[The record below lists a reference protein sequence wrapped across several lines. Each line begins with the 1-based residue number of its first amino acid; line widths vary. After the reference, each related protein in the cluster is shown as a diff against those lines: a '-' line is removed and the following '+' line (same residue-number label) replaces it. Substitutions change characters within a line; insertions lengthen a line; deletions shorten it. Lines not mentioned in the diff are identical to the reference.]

1 MDLKINGGKSMD
13 QENQQQ
19 GTVSESTKANAKVL
33 FRCALVGIV
42 IISLCTF
49 VSGVMIYNANQE
61 KIKELEQQIEDKQ
74 EQVDELKFLIDSP
87 IDFDYIVRIAREK
100 LGLHFPDETIFHKD

>member
-1 MDLKINGGKSMD
+1 MD
-13 QENQQQ
+13 QDNQKQ
-19 GTVSESTKANAKVL
+19 GSVSESTKSNLKVL
-33 FRCALVGIV
+33 FRCALVAIV
-42 IISLCTF
+42 VISLCTF

-61 KIKELEQQIEDKQ
+61 RIKELEQQIDDKQ

-100 LGLHFPDETIFHKD
+100 LGLHFPDETIFHKDANE

>member
-1 MDLKINGGKSMD
+1 MD
-13 QENQQQ
+13 QDNQKQ

-49 VSGVMIYNANQE
+49 VSGVMIYNANRE

-74 EQVDELKFLIDSP
+74 EQVDELKFLLDSP
-87 IDFDYIVRIAREK
+87 FDFDYIVRIAKDR
-100 LGLHFPDETIFHKD
+100 LGLYFPDEEIFYNDKNK

>member
-1 MDLKINGGKSMD
+1 MD
-13 QENQQQ
+13 QENQKQ
-19 GTVSESTKANAKVL
+19 GSVTESTKSGMKVL
-33 FRCALVGIV
+33 FRCALIGIV

-61 KIKELEQQIEDKQ
+61 RIKELEQQIEDKQ
-74 EQVDELKFLIDSP
+74 EQVDELHFLIDSP

-100 LGLHFPDETIFHKD
+100 LGLHFPDETIFHKDSNE

>member
-1 MDLKINGGKSMD
+1 MD
-13 QENQQQ
+13 QENQKQ
-19 GTVSESTKANAKVL
+19 GTVSEGTQSNMKIL
-33 FRCALVGIV
+33 LRCALIGIV

-61 KIKELEQQIEDKQ
+61 RIKELEQQIEDKQ
-74 EQVDELKFLIDSP
+74 EQVDELQFLIDSP

-100 LGLHFPDETIFHKD
+100 LGLHFPDETIFHKDSNE

>member
-1 MDLKINGGKSMD
+1 MERDT
-13 QENQQQ
+13 QQQ
-19 GTVSESTKANAKVL
+19 TNVSPSTKSSMKIL
-33 FRCALVGIV
+33 FRCAMIAIV

-49 VSGVMIYNANQE
+49 ISGVMIYNANRE

-100 LGLHFPDETIFHKD
+100 LGLHFPDEIIFHKDSKE

>member
-1 MDLKINGGKSMD
+1 MND
-13 QENQQQ
+13 QEKQHNSD
-19 GTVSESTKANAKVL
+19 VESTKSGMKIL
-33 FRCALVGIV
+33 FRCVLIAIV
-42 IISLCTF
+42 VISLCTF

-61 KIKELEQQIEDKQ
+61 RIKELEQQIDDKQ

-100 LGLHFPDETIFHKD
+100 LGLHFPDETIFHKDSNE

>member
-1 MDLKINGGKSMD
+1 MD
-13 QENQQQ
+13 QENNKQ
-19 GTVSESTKANAKVL
+19 GVVSESTKSNAKVL
-33 FRCALVGIV
+33 LRCALIGIV

-61 KIKELEQQIEDKQ
+61 RIKELEQQIEDKQ

-100 LGLHFPDETIFHKD
+100 LGLYFPDETIFHKDSNK

>member
-1 MDLKINGGKSMD
+1 MD
-13 QENQQQ
+13 QENKKT
-19 GTVSESTKANAKVL
+19 GTATESAKSNAKVL
-33 FRCALVGIV
+33 FRCALIGIV
-42 IISLCTF
+42 VVSLCTF

-74 EQVDELKFLIDSP
+74 EQVDELQFLIDSP

-100 LGLHFPDETIFHKD
+100 LGLHFPDETIFHKDSNE